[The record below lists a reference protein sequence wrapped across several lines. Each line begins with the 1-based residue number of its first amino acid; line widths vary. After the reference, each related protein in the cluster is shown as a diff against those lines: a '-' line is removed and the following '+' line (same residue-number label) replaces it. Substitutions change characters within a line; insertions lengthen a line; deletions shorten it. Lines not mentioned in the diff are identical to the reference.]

1 MDEHVQKPVEQSEDG
16 KSPETSKALL
26 FLVLS
31 VLWIFPSFGACWII
45 ASDFSRWRIA
55 ENVTFSSVKLEEWLA
70 VVLLLLHG
78 IFVFLALRFRRRERR
93 HLTSGGS
100 SGI

>member
-1 MDEHVQKPVEQSEDG
+1 MDEQRPAEQSEDG
-16 KSPETSKALL
+16 KSPEKSKARL

-31 VLWIFPSFGACWII
+31 VLWIFPSIGACWII

-55 ENVTFSSVKLEEWLA
+55 ENVTVSSVKLEEWLA
-70 VVLLLLHG
+70 AALLLLHG
-78 IFVFLALRFRRRERR
+78 IFVFLALRFRRRERS